1 MADSGGAQ
9 RAQCVAFLHQKG
21 GTGKSTLAI
30 ASALTLAQAGR
41 RVLLL
46 DADYQGTSSEWGNR
60 HGARLGV
67 ETRSQV
73 QPIIH
78 TEIERFKG
86 HFDVILVDGPP
97 SLSAMTES
105 ILRACLRVIIP
116 VRPSAP
122 DIWALPWL
130 AAIIRKLMN
139 EGLPLEPLV
148 VFNQH
153 TGEALSELKTEVAE
167 WHLPV
172 FAHPLPA
179 DPGLA
184 GVFHGRPPPGPLAER
199 LLELMTGSLPR

>member
-1 MADSGGAQ
+1 MAEPSTPPSP
-9 RAQCVAFLHQKG
+9 QCVAFLHQKG

-30 ASALTLAQAGR
+30 ASAISLAQSGR

-60 HGARLGV
+60 HGHRLGV

-78 TEIERFKG
+78 TEIERFRA

-105 ILRACLRVIIP
+105 ILRACPRVVIP
-116 VRPSAP
+116 VRPAAP
-122 DIWALPWL
+122 DVWALPWL

-139 EGLPLEPLV
+139 EGVALSPLV

-153 TGEALSELKTEVAE
+153 QGEPLQELRAE
-167 WHLPV
+167 LANWHLPV
-172 FAHPLPA
+172 SPQTLPV

-184 GVFHGRPPPGPLAER
+184 GVYQGHPPPGPLAET
-199 LLELMTGSLPR
+199 LLDLVLGPLPD